1 MSFPKKSDVKNH
13 LSRRVRKNILPF
25 RPVTELN
32 LTGYL
37 GGKHNPS
44 STQISGVTSPHSENL
59 VAVPVIR
66 KLPA

>member
-13 LSRRVRKNILPF
+13 LSRRVRNNILPF
-25 RPVTELN
+25 RPVTEPD

-37 GGKHNPS
+37 GEEQNPP
-44 STQISGVTSPHSENL
+44 STRIPGIVSLHSENS

-66 KLPA
+66 KIPA